1 MALSLTSTRTS
12 ARHLTHRAGLALL
25 TLCVMFGSGVCLE
38 TPSFATQLHNQDA
51 PRRLYD
57 RVMDEF
63 RQRDYHAA
71 LAGFRF
77 FLELHGKSGLA
88 PSARYWMGECQ
99 YRLGQYDQ
107 AMDTFSGLIAYF
119 PGNPKISATTLK
131 IAMTHAKLGQPEEAR
146 ITFQRVVNEW
156 PESMEADVARKE
168 LSKFDPAGEQIAGAI
183 P

>member
-1 MALSLTSTRTS
+1 MALSLTSNGTS
-12 ARHLTHRAGLALL
+12 ARTLAHRAGAALL
-25 TLCVMFGSGVCLE
+25 TLSVIFTGSVCVA
-38 TPSFATQLHNQDA
+38 TPSFAAQAQNQDA

-63 RQRDYHAA
+63 RQRDYQAA

-107 AMDTFSGLIAYF
+107 AMDTFSSLISYF
-119 PGNPKISATTLK
+119 PSNPKVSATTLK
-131 IAMTHAKLGQPEEAR
+131 IAMTHVKLGQPEEAR

-156 PESMEADVARKE
+156 PDSMEADVARKG
-168 LSKFDPAGEQIAGAI
+168 LAKFDPAGEQIAGALQ
-183 P
+183 